1 MMGQSIEPSSSFVVC
16 AGAPAATPEETV
28 LKGRYLYLL
37 GLFFTFL
44 QCLAWIFAA
53 VITQFVYEELS
64 FRSPFFMSYV
74 GMSMLSFLLPVKY
87 LTDRFGVT
95 EDPALRCETFDSM
108 DADLAT
114 ASNYLQTIQ
123 VLRERSGMLF
133 DINKPTPEKNW
144 NHYKHMLAALHIA
157 PIMFLADWFF
167 NRALAS
173 TSVASAT
180 VLMSTQSVFVFLL
193 AAALKLELFSFMK
206 LAGVLLGILGT
217 VLTTLQDQD
226 DCEAETC
233 KALMGD
239 LFALFA
245 STGYAAYTIQV
256 RIVCPQD
263 EELYSIQLLLGY
275 IGVVCLVPLFPV
287 AAYIALTQV
296 QLTWVVAGAL
306 FCKGMLDFVITDYL
320 LFRAILLTNATVATV
335 GLGLTIPMAFVS
347 DWLVKGERDV
357 AALSIIGALAVS
369 IGFLIVNLAS
379 DDTSRD
385 KKEEELLEKD
395 VDPRSLE
402 IGNDGCI

>member
-1 MMGQSIEPSSSFVVC
+1 MMRQSIEPWISFVC
-16 AGAPAATPEETV
+16 TGTSAPTPQEALV
-28 LKGRYLYLL
+28 KGQYLL
-37 GLFFTFL
+37 GLFFIFL

-53 VITQFVYEELS
+53 VITQSVYEELS
-64 FRSPFFMSYV
+64 FNSPFFMSYF
-74 GMSMLSFLLPVKY
+74 GMSMLAFLLPVKY
-87 LTDRFGVT
+87 LTDRIGVT
-95 EDPALRCETFDSM
+95 EDPSLQCETFDSM
-108 DADLAT
+108 DAHLAT
-114 ASNYLQTIQ
+114 ATNFHQNIQ

-133 DINKPTPEKNW
+133 DINKPNPEKNW
-144 NHYKHMLAALHIA
+144 NNKKHMLAAIHIA
-157 PIMFLADWFF
+157 PIMFVADWFF

-193 AAALKLELFSFMK
+193 ASALKLELFSFMK

-217 VLTTLQDQD
+217 VLTTFQDQD

-233 KALMGD
+233 KALLGD

-245 STGYAAYTIQV
+245 STGYAVYTIQV

-275 IGVVCLVPLFPV
+275 IGVVCLVPLFPI

-306 FCKGMLDFVITDYL
+306 FCKGMLDFVVTDYL
-320 LFRAILLTNATVATV
+320 LFRAIILTNATVATV

-347 DWLVKGERDV
+347 DWLVKGGDV

-369 IGFLIVNLAS
+369 VGFLFVNLAPGDTLR
-379 DDTSRD
+379 DD
-385 KKEEELLEKD
+385 KEIELLQKD
-395 VDPRSLE
+395 VDDENVGMRACSAL
-402 IGNDGCI
+402 